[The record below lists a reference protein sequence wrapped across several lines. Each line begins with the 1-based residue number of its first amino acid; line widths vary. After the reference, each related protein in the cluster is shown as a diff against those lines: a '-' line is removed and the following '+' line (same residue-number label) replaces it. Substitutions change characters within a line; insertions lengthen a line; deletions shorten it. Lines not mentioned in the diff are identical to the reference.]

1 MKDIRRR
8 LPTQRYGRGLDR
20 ADTYSDIERLDGGR
34 RGRSLV
40 FPPKWRFVPL
50 QIIERERSEVD
61 RSAMF
66 SANQIQSTSVCI
78 IAAEPT

>member
-50 QIIERERSEVD
+50 QIIEVD